1 MKRLWVILFV
11 ISFTLGQE
19 TQYERSGDPE
29 DLSFSGGYVGISYE
43 FDLKSKQKGFQIS
56 FGVAVPGI
64 GASGNGP
71 YIFPGIAFGSRQSQ
85 NNDSFNYIDL
95 QLVTMFGG
103 WAGGGYGFAF
113 KDGKKH
119 IRKKYFVGFLLAG
132 YVNESNQISS
142 SEWQSAFKGYHLGF
156 GLPIIGNHFYP

>member
-1 MKRLWVILFV
+1 M
-11 ISFTLGQE
+11 
-19 TQYERSGDPE
+19 QYESSGDPE
-29 DLSFSGGYVGISYE
+29 NLSFPGGYIGISYE
-43 FDLKSKQKGFQIS
+43 FDLKTKQKGFQIS

-71 YIFPGIAFGSRQSQ
+71 YIFPGIAFGNRQSQ

-113 KDGKKH
+113 KDGKKY

-132 YVNESNQISS
+132 YVNESNQLSS